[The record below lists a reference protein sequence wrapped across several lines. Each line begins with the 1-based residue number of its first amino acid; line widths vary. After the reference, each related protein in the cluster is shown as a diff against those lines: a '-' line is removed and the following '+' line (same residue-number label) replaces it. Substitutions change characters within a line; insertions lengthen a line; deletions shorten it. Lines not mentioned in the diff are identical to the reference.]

1 MQVESRKKSTG
12 RQAVRTA
19 RTRAAL
25 IAAARR
31 LFASRGYAETATP
44 DIVREAG
51 VTRGA
56 LYHHFQDKRDLFRAV
71 LEAEQQAIQAC
82 IEADTRGDG
91 DPLSQL
97 MEGSLAFF
105 EAAADPGT
113 KRIVFLDGPAVL
125 GWAEWREIDG
135 RHATRALRDGLD
147 AAMRAGMIRKLPLD
161 PLTGLLSAAFNE
173 AALGLEAAGGG
184 YSKAEVL
191 DTFRALFEGLRRES
205 RP

>member
-1 MQVESRKKSTG
+1 MQEESRKKYEG
-12 RQAVRTA
+12 RQAERTA

-56 LYHHFQDKRDLFRAV
+56 LYHHFHDKQDLFRVV
-71 LEAEQQAIQAC
+71 LEAEQQAIQAH

-91 DPLSQL
+91 DPISEL

-105 EAAADPGT
+105 DAAADPGT

-135 RHATRALRDGLD
+135 RYATRALRDGLD

-161 PLTGLLSAAFNE
+161 PLTRLLSAAFNE
-173 AALGLEAAGGG
+173 AALGLGEPGGG
-184 YSKAEVL
+184 L
-191 DTFRALFEGLRRES
+191 DREEILATFRALFEGLRGEP